1 MQTAII
7 KKSVQ
12 GASHKASNKICQ
24 DAHKVIRTENGAY
37 VLAVADGHGSSVC
50 RLSDRGAKKAV
61 ETFCDIAKGVLN
73 LSVPENDILEIFA
86 GKGKKEIP
94 KIVSER
100 WKERVQ
106 KSFEQLSIKDESLND
121 SNVSVPE
128 LYGSTLLGL
137 VITDKYIYAM
147 QIGDGDIVFVSENG
161 VNYVIEPPKF
171 LGTETFSLS
180 NEKPWENVVIHFQR
194 IEYKEKVP
202 CMFMLSSDG
211 FSNSFKDDEQFFVA
225 AKEYFETLKTYGGN
239 RVQRELGNWLSQT
252 SEEGCGDDITLVAI
266 GFFEDEPSITE
277 DTDDIEVADESE
289 NCAMQEQ
296 LDSATS

>member
-1 MQTAII
+1 M
-7 KKSVQ
+7 
-12 GASHKASNKICQ
+12 
-24 DAHKVIRTENGAY
+24 
-37 VLAVADGHGSSVC
+37 
-50 RLSDRGAKKAV
+50 
-61 ETFCDIAKGVLN
+61 
-73 LSVPENDILEIFA
+73 
-86 GKGKKEIP
+86 
-94 KIVSER
+94 
-100 WKERVQ
+100 
-106 KSFEQLSIKDESLND
+106 ND